1 MPISNSEQLFGLIKS
16 LSKSEKR
23 SFKLYAQRSHNQ
35 STSKFVQLFD
45 ILDSM
50 DSYDEEVIIQKSA
63 QIKKG
68 QLSNL
73 KRHLYTQIMKA
84 LRNTHIDKELDIQ
97 IREQLDFARILY
109 GKGLYMQSLKILSRV
124 KNVARDA
131 HQNVLYFEI
140 LEFEKRIE
148 EKHITRSRSIAGKM
162 EDLIA
167 TSDHANHL
175 INMES
180 ALTNL
185 KLKIHGLYIKGGHA
199 KNMKDAERVF
209 QYFEENKPD
218 IPYEGLSFFE
228 KVYWHQSY
236 VWLYY
241 ILLDFENCLIH
252 ARKWTDFFRDDPK
265 MAGVNPD
272 LYMRGM
278 HYVMTACFHLNKE
291 EEYWE
296 YLQLL
301 DEFYKT
307 HHEHFNQTSEIIYFL
322 YGNFGKLDL
331 ANLNGRYDK
340 NVALVPGIEK
350 KLTLYEAHLDNHRVM
365 QFYYKF
371 AWTYFARG
379 NYDEAINYLHKIL
392 SLNVKHLREDIQCY
406 SWLLFILSHF
416 EEMNFALLTHLIK
429 SATKFFKKMKEKN
442 KVQQILIQFVRTQ
455 LRSNQ
460 TLSKDTYRAL
470 IDELNHYSKDSY
482 EGKALLYLDA
492 GIWAESK
499 LKGKTIEA
507 VKKEEVTRIG
517 NMFK

>member
-16 LSKSEKR
+16 LNKSEKR
-23 SFKLYAQRSHNQ
+23 SFKLFASRSHNQ
-35 STSKFVQLFD
+35 GTSKFVRLFE
-45 ILDSM
+45 ILDGM
-50 DSYDEEVIIQKSA
+50 EEYDEALIFQKSP
-63 QIKKG
+63 QITKS
-68 QLSNL
+68 QLPNL

-84 LRNTHIDKELDIQ
+84 LRNIHIDKELDIQ

-109 GKGLYMQSLKILSRV
+109 GKGLYMQSLKILNRV
-124 KNVARDA
+124 KNIARDA

-162 EDLIA
+162 EDLIE
-167 TSDHANHL
+167 TSDYANKM

-199 KNMKDAERVF
+199 KNKDDADHVY
-209 QYFEENKPD
+209 QYFEANKPD
-218 IPYEGLSFFE
+218 VAYEALSFFE

-241 ILLDFENCLIH
+241 ILLDFENCLFH
-252 ARKWTDFFRDDPK
+252 ARKWAGFFHDDPM
-265 MAGVNPD
+265 MASVNPD

-278 HYVMTACFHLNKE
+278 HYVMTACFHLDNE
-291 EEYWE
+291 AEYWAT
-296 YLQLL
+296 LQSL
-301 DEFYKT
+301 DAFYDSN
-307 HHEHFNQTSEIIYFL
+307 HEQFNQTSEIIYFL
-322 YGNFGKLDL
+322 YSNFSKLDL
-331 ANLNGRYDK
+331 ASLNGRYDK
-340 NVALVPGIEK
+340 NVALVPGIERR
-350 KLTLYEAHLDNHRVM
+350 LALYAPQLDNHRVM

-371 AWTYFARG
+371 AWTFFARG
-379 NYDEAINYLHKIL
+379 NYDQAINYLHKIL
-392 SLNVKHLREDIQCY
+392 NLNVWHLREDIQCY

-416 EEMNFALLTHLIK
+416 EEKNFTLLTHLIK
-429 SATKFFKKMKEKN
+429 SATKFFKKMREKN

-460 TLSKDTYRAL
+460 SLSQQTYQAL
-470 IDELNHYSKDSY
+470 IDELNLYTKDTY

-492 GIWAESK
+492 MTWAESK
-499 LKGKTIEA
+499 LKGKTIETLMLEKSA
-507 VKKEEVTRIG
+507 ARS
-517 NMFK
+517 

>member
-1 MPISNSEQLFGLIKS
+1 MPISNSEQLFGLIQS

-50 DSYDEEVIIQKSA
+50 DHYDEELIVKKSGH
-63 QIKKG
+63 IRKS
-68 QLSNL
+68 QLPNL

-84 LRNTHIDKELDIQ
+84 LRNIHIDKELDIQ

-109 GKGLYMQSLKILSRV
+109 GKGLYMQSLKILNRV

-148 EKHITRSRSIAGKM
+148 EKHITRSRSIDGKM

-167 TSDHANHL
+167 TSDHANEL
-175 INMES
+175 INLES

-199 KNMKDAERVF
+199 KNEKEAEQVF
-209 QYFEENKPD
+209 QYFEDNKPD
-218 IPYEGLSFFE
+218 IPYGSLSFFE
-228 KVYWHQSY
+228 KVYWHQCY

-241 ILLDFENCLIH
+241 ILLDFEQCLIH
-252 ARKWTDFFRDDPK
+252 ARKWSDYFHDDPM
-265 MAGVNPD
+265 MAGINPD
-272 LYMRGM
+272 LYMRGI

-291 EEYWE
+291 EEYWK

-301 DEFYKT
+301 DEFFEN
-307 HHEHFNQTSEIIYFL
+307 EHDNFNQTTAIIYFL
-322 YGNFGKLDL
+322 YSNFGKMDL

-340 NVALVPGIEK
+340 NAALIPVIEK
-350 KLTLYEAHLDNHRVM
+350 KLAHYAAHLDNHRVM

-379 NYDEAINYLHKIL
+379 DFDQAIEYLHKIL
-392 SLNVKHLREDIQCY
+392 NLNVKHLREDIQCY

-416 EEMNFALLTHLIK
+416 EEKNFALLTHLIK

-470 IDELNHYSKDSY
+470 IDDLNHYSKDSY

-492 GIWAESK
+492 KMWAKSK
-499 LKGKTIEA
+499 LRGTTIEA
-507 VKKEEVTRIG
+507 MKQDQVETG
-517 NMFK
+517 S

>member
-1 MPISNSEQLFGLIKS
+1 MPISNSEQLFRLIKS
-16 LSKSEKR
+16 LNKSEKR

-35 STSKFVQLFD
+35 GTSKFIRLFD

-50 DSYDEEVIIQKSA
+50 DAYDEETIIRKSSH
-63 QIKKG
+63 IKKD

-84 LRNTHIDKELDIQ
+84 LRNIHIDKELDIQ

-109 GKGLYMQSLKILSRV
+109 GKGLYMQSLKILDRV
-124 KNVARDA
+124 KNTAHDA

-148 EKHITRSRSIAGKM
+148 EKHITRSRSIPGKM
-162 EDLIA
+162 ENLIE
-167 TSDHANHL
+167 TSDQANKMIHL
-175 INMES
+175 ES
-180 ALTNL
+180 SLTNL

-199 KNMKDAERVF
+199 KNQKEAEEVL
-209 QYFEENKPD
+209 QYFEENKPEVD
-218 IPYEGLSFFE
+218 YEDLSFFE

-241 ILLDFENCLIH
+241 ILLDFEQCLYH
-252 ARKWTDFFRDDPK
+252 ARLWADFFRNDPM

-278 HYVMTACFHLNKE
+278 HYVMTACFHLNKAD
-291 EEYWE
+291 EYWE

-301 DEFYKT
+301 DQF
-307 HHEHFNQTSEIIYFL
+307 HQQEHQNFNQTSEIIYFL
-322 YGNFGKLDL
+322 YSNIAKLDF
-331 ANLNGRYDK
+331 ATLNGRYDK
-340 NVALVPGIEK
+340 NVALIPRIEK
-350 KLTLYEAHLDNHRVM
+350 KLTLYEAHLDNHRIM

-379 NYDEAINYLHKIL
+379 DYDGAIDYLHKIL
-392 SLNVKHLREDIQCY
+392 NLSVKHLREDIQCY

-416 EEMNFALLTHLIK
+416 EQKNFALLTHLIH
-429 SATKFFKKMKEKN
+429 SATNFFEKMKEKN
-442 KVQQILIQFVRTQ
+442 KIQQILIRFVRTQ
-455 LRSNQ
+455 LRPNQ
-460 TLSKDTYRAL
+460 TLSKNTYRSL
-470 IDELNHYSKDSY
+470 IDELNQYAKDSY

-492 GIWAESK
+492 KAWAESK
-499 LKGKTIEA
+499 LRGKTIEA
-507 VKKEEVTRIG
+507 LKQGKLEVRS
-517 NMFK
+517 

>member
-1 MPISNSEQLFGLIKS
+1 MPISNSEQLFRLVKS

-23 SFKLYAQRSHNQ
+23 SFKLYAQRSHNKE
-35 STSKFVQLFD
+35 TSKFILLFD

-50 DSYDEEVIIQKSA
+50 DAYDEEAIIKKSA
-63 QIKKG
+63 NIKKS

-84 LRNTHIDKELDIQ
+84 LRNIHIDKELDIQ

-109 GKGLYMQSLKILSRV
+109 GKGLYMQSLKILDRV

-162 EDLIA
+162 EDLID
-167 TSDHANHL
+167 TSDYANRM
-175 INMES
+175 INLES
-180 ALTNL
+180 SLTNL

-199 KNMKDAERVF
+199 KNEKEGDRVLR
-209 QYFEENKPD
+209 YFHENMPAVD
-218 IPYEGLSFFE
+218 YEDLSFFE

-241 ILLDFENCLIH
+241 ILLDFDKCLYHAKKWSGFFSENEM
-252 ARKWTDFFRDDPK
+252 
-265 MAGVNPD
+265 MAAVNPD
-272 LYMRGM
+272 LYMRGL
-278 HYVMTACFHLNKE
+278 HYVMTACFHLNHE
-291 EEYWE
+291 AEYWE
-296 YLQLL
+296 YLQKL
-301 DEFYKT
+301 DRFYEKE
-307 HHEHFNQTSEIIYFL
+307 HQHFNQTSEIIYFL
-322 YGNFGKLDL
+322 YSNFAKLDF
-331 ANLNGRYDK
+331 ANINGRYDK
-340 NVALVPGIEK
+340 NVALIPRIEK
-350 KLTLYEAHLDNHRVM
+350 KLTLYEAHLDNHRVL

-379 NYDEAINYLHKIL
+379 EYGQAISYLHEIL
-392 SLNVKHLREDIQCY
+392 NLNVRHLREDIQCY
-406 SWLLFILSHF
+406 SWLLFILAHF
-416 EEMNFALLTHLIK
+416 EEKNFALLTHLIK
-429 SATKFFKKMKEKN
+429 SATKFFEKMKEKN
-442 KVQQILIQFVRTQ
+442 KIQQILIQFVRTQ

-470 IDELNHYSKDSY
+470 INNLNQYAKDSY

-492 GIWAESK
+492 LIWAESK
-499 LKGKTIEA
+499 LKNKTIEELKRK
-507 VKKEEVTRIG
+507 V
-517 NMFK
+517 